1 MPRLVAGT
9 VIDGLFLLIACVT
22 VNEEIKEDPPNG
34 AMPLPSRPGADALTV
49 SYFATLNWRE
59 SYARSRE
66 IVDLRQ
72 VPPQK
77 VRPR

>member
-22 VNEEIKEDPPNG
+22 VNEEIKEAPPNG

-49 SYFATLNWRE
+49 SYFVL
-59 SYARSRE
+59 
-66 IVDLRQ
+66 L
-72 VPPQK
+72 
-77 VRPR
+77 

>member
-34 AMPLPSRPGADALTV
+34 AMLTC
-49 SYFATLNWRE
+49 FQFLAHAE
-59 SYARSRE
+59 
-66 IVDLRQ
+66 
-72 VPPQK
+72 
-77 VRPR
+77 

>member
-49 SYFATLNWRE
+49 FYFEL
-59 SYARSRE
+59 ARVLCPIE
-66 IVDLRQ
+66 GNC
-72 VPPQK
+72 
-77 VRPR
+77 